1 MKDKMSG
8 EELIA
13 RAKAVGV
20 GALVVLG
27 KDEMSLQEV
36 MDRVMAGETVYPH
49 IPYME
54 NTESGSAQENN
65 NSLTGGND
73 V

>member
-1 MKDKMSG
+1 MSG

-20 GALVVLG
+20 EVLVVLG

-36 MDRVMAGETVYPH
+36 MDRVMAGETVYP
-49 IPYME
+49 
-54 NTESGSAQENN
+54 NG
-65 NSLTGGND
+65 
-73 V
+73 